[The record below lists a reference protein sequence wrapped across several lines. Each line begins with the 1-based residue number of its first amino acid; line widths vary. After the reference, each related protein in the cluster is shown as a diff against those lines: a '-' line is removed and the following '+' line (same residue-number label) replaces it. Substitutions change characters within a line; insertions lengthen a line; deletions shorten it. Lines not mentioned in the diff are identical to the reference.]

1 MSKFSELLKSGR
13 KVLTAELPT
22 INSCV
27 LSHVRDVIQ
36 PFIDTA
42 DAVNV
47 ADNPAARAHVSP
59 IVIAGYV
66 HEWGGEPIM
75 HMACRDRNRL
85 ALQSELLG
93 AALMGVENILCLTG
107 DDVTAGDEPESKR
120 VFDLDSPQLIK
131 VARTLSDGHY
141 LSGRILESETEF
153 YIGAAESPTA
163 PPYQYRADRA
173 LKKAEA
179 GAQFFQLQISFEFE
193 RLKNFLVEAELNG
206 LISRASILPSVC
218 ITGSARGLK
227 YMRDHV
233 PGVFVPE
240 QLIEQ
245 VDALP
250 RSEQPAACREF
261 ALKLASQILALP
273 NISGLH
279 VISFQGAEPLSDF
292 RELLINSNA

>member
-1 MSKFSELLKSGR
+1 MSKFSELLSSDSM
-13 KVLTAELPT
+13 VLTAELPT

-27 LSHVRDVIQ
+27 LSHVRDVVQ
-36 PFIDTA
+36 PFIDAA

-93 AALMGVENILCLTG
+93 AALMGVENLLCLTG

-141 LSGRILESETEF
+141 LSGRVLESETEF
-153 YIGAAESPTA
+153 CIGAAESPTA
-163 PPYQYRADRA
+163 PPYRYRADRA
-173 LKKAEA
+173 LKKARA
-179 GAQFFQLQISFEFE
+179 GAQFFQLQISFEVE
-193 RLKNFLVEAELNG
+193 HLKSFLSEAKLNG
-206 LISRASILPSVC
+206 LTSRAALLPSVC
-218 ITGSARGLK
+218 IPGSAAGLK

-233 PGVFVPE
+233 PGVWVPE
-240 QLIEQ
+240 KLIDQ
-245 VDALP
+245 VSALP
-250 RSEQPAACREF
+250 RQQQPVACREF
-261 ALKLASQILALP
+261 ALELASQILELP
-273 NISGLH
+273 NIRGLH
-279 VISFQGAEPLSDF
+279 VISFQGADLLSEF
-292 RELLINSNA
+292 RDLFGNKPT